1 MAAST
6 VIPSTQMI
14 SRRTWAEVSVSKLRH
29 NFRTVQDY
37 VAPHATVCAV
47 VKADAYGHG
56 AQGCARALEME
67 GAKWFGVTSTHEG
80 MLLRDA
86 GIGGRILVMAGFFRG
101 EEEYIVQNNLTPT
114 IWDWNHIELLEDAA
128 EKLGKDRVA
137 VHLKVDT
144 GMTRLGANMSDVP
157 MLADAL
163 RQARHVRVEGF
174 YSHLASAE
182 VVDAP
187 SVEQQL
193 ERFHRASATLIEHG
207 VSPQFFH
214 IANSAALT
222 TREKTWMNF
231 VRPGLALY
239 GYHLPFVSAVT
250 GAPDTN
256 HELPI
261 VPVLTWKTRVIALRD
276 VAAGTAIGYSGAYV
290 THAPARIAVLPI
302 GYADGLNRQLSSR
315 GRVIVRGDYAAIIG
329 NVAMDLT
336 TIDVTGIP
344 GVDIGDEVIIIGSQ
358 GTRSI
363 SPWEHASYASTVAYE
378 ILCAISKRVPRK
390 FVD

>member
-1 MAAST
+1 
-6 VIPSTQMI
+6 MI

-29 NFRTVQDY
+29 NFRTVQDF
-37 VAPHATVCAV
+37 VAPQATVCAV

-67 GAKWFGVTSTHEG
+67 GAQWFGVTSTHEG
-80 MLLRDA
+80 MLLREA
-86 GIGGRILVMAGFFRG
+86 GIKGRILVMAGFFRG
-101 EEEYIVQNNLTPT
+101 EEEYLVQNNLTPT

-128 EKLGKDRVA
+128 TRWGKDKVN

-144 GMTRLGANMSDVP
+144 GMTRLGANLSELP
-157 MLADAL
+157 ALADAL
-163 RQARHVRVEGF
+163 RDARHLRVEGF
-174 YSHLASAE
+174 YSHFASAE

-187 SVEQQL
+187 SVEQQM
-193 ERFHRASATLIEHG
+193 ERFGQASATMVEHG
-207 VSPQFFH
+207 LTPQFLH
-214 IANSAALT
+214 IANSSALA
-222 TREKTWMNF
+222 TRPKTWMNF

-239 GYHLPFVSAVT
+239 GYHLPFISAVN
-250 GAPDTN
+250 GAPDTS
-256 HELPI
+256 HELP
-261 VPVLTWKTRVIALRD
+261 VLPVLTWKTRIIALRD
-276 VAAGTAIGYSGAYV
+276 VPEHTPIGYSGAYV
-290 THAPARIAVLPI
+290 TPAPARIAVLPV

-315 GRVIVRGDYAAIIG
+315 GRVIVRGDFASIIG
-329 NVAMDLT
+329 NIAMDLT

-358 GTRSI
+358 GNRSI
-363 SPWEHASYASTVAYE
+363 SPWEHASHASTVAYE

>member
-1 MAAST
+1 
-6 VIPSTQMI
+6 MI
-14 SRRTWAEVSVSKLRH
+14 SRRTWAEISASKLRH

-37 VAPHATVCAV
+37 VAPQATVCAV

-56 AQGCARALEME
+56 AQGCARALELE

-86 GIGGRILVMAGFFRG
+86 GINGRILVMAGFFRG
-101 EEEYIVQNNLTPT
+101 EEEYLLQNNLTPT
-114 IWDWNHIELLEDAA
+114 IWDWSHIELLEDAA
-128 EKLGKDRVA
+128 EKMGKDRIS

-144 GMTRLGANMSDVP
+144 GMTRLGADLSDLP

-187 SVEQQL
+187 TVEQQID
-193 ERFHRASATLIEHG
+193 RFGHASATIIEHG
-207 VSPQFFH
+207 LSPAYYH
-214 IANSAALT
+214 IANSAALA
-222 TREKTWMNF
+222 TRPKTWMNF

-239 GYHLPFVSAVT
+239 GYHLPFVSAET
-250 GAPDTN
+250 GAPDDSY
-256 HELPI
+256 ELPV

-276 VAAGTAIGYSGAYV
+276 VSARTAIGYSGAYV
-290 THAPARIAVLPI
+290 TPAPARIAVLPV

-315 GRVIVRGDYAAIIG
+315 GRVIVRGDYASIIG
-329 NVAMDLT
+329 NIAMDLT
-336 TIDVTGIP
+336 TIDVTRIP

-358 GTRSI
+358 GDRSI
-363 SPWEHASYASTVAYE
+363 GPWEHATLASTVAYE

-390 FVD
+390 YVD

>member
-1 MAAST
+1 
-6 VIPSTQMI
+6 MI
-14 SRRTWAEVSVSKLRH
+14 SRRTWAEVSVSRLRH

-37 VAPHATVCAV
+37 VAPQATVCAV

-56 AQGCARALEME
+56 AQGCARALELE

-86 GIGGRILVMAGFFRG
+86 GIAGRILVMAGFFRG

-128 EKLGKDRVA
+128 EKLGRDKVD

-144 GMTRLGANMSDVP
+144 GMTRLGCNMSDLP

-174 YSHLASAE
+174 FTHLASAE
-182 VVDAP
+182 VVDAH

-193 ERFHRASATLIEHG
+193 ERFGHASATVIEHG
-207 VSPQFFH
+207 LSPRYFH
-214 IANSAALT
+214 AANSAALT
-222 TREKTWMNF
+222 TRPKTWMNF

-239 GYHLPFVSAVT
+239 GYHLPFVSSIT
-250 GAPDTN
+250 GEPDTSF
-256 HELPI
+256 ELP
-261 VPVLTWKTRVIALRD
+261 VTPVLTWKTRILALRD
-276 VAAGTAIGYSGAYV
+276 VPAHTAIGYSGAYV
-290 THAPARIAVLPI
+290 TPAPARIGVLPA
-302 GYADGLNRQLSSR
+302 GYADGLNRHLSSR
-315 GRVIVRGDYAAIIG
+315 GRVIVRGDYASIIG

-344 GVDIGDEVIIIGSQ
+344 GVDIGDEVILLGSQ
-358 GTRSI
+358 DGRTI
-363 SPWEHASYASTVAYE
+363 SAWEHAAHASTIAYE

-390 FVD
+390 YVD